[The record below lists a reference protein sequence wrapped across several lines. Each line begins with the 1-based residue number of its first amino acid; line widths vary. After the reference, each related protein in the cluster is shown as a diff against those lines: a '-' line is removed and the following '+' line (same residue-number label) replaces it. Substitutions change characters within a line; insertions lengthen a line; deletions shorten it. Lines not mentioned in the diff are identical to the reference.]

1 MNYAHEVRDGGQ
13 ARNGRTP
20 VGQSAG
26 HSDQRD
32 ESARRLGLQ
41 SGQVVQELGW
51 DEDCDDDLR
60 ADIEDVTGSEL
71 VDAGIGEVADV
82 VLLWWRDGD
91 GDLVDALVDAKT
103 DLTEGGVVWLLTP
116 KVGRNGY
123 VDPSDVSDAALTA
136 GLSTTTT
143 LSAAL
148 DWSGIKLVAPKGARS
163 ARR

>member
-1 MNYAHEVRDGGQ
+1 MTGGH
-13 ARNGRTP
+13 P
-20 VGQSAG
+20 VGQTAG

-32 ESARRLGLQ
+32 GPAHRLGLQ
-41 SGQVVQELGW
+41 AGQIVQELGW

-60 ADIEDVTGSEL
+60 ADVEDVTGSEL
-71 VDAGIGEVADV
+71 VDADLGDVADV

-116 KVGRNGY
+116 KVGRDGH
-123 VDPSDVSDAALTA
+123 VDPSDVTDAAPTA

-143 LSAAL
+143 VSAAA
-148 DWSGIKLVAPKGARS
+148 DWSGTKLVAPKS
-163 ARR
+163 ARAARR